1 MKKLG
6 LIAAIAA
13 ALLTIFAPVAT
24 PAPRAT
30 TNEWPKC
37 C

>member
-1 MKKLG
+1 MQKLG

-13 ALLTIFAPVAT
+13 ALLTIIAPVAT
-24 PAPRAT
+24 ATPRAT